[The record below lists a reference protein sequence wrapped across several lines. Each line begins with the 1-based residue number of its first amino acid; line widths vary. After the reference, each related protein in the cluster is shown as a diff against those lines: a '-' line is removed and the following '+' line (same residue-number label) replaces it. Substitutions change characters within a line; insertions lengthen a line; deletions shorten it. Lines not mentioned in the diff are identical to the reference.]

1 MNPTTAIHRHV
12 EEARSG
18 GAGGT
23 RIIARLRSG
32 WALMGESQILP
43 GYCLLLPD
51 PVVGSLNEL
60 SFEARAVYLDEM
72 AMLGDAVVR
81 ASAVRPRRINYE
93 ILGNL
98 EPALHAHVIPRFES
112 EPADLRTRAV
122 WMYPPET
129 WNAPEHRFDVSNP
142 LHLAVREALKRT
154 VEQVRA
160 EACDRL
166 RHVGFDSDIAGSA
179 VVGAG
184 STTLGADTEHRG
196 TVGTGPGVSGPGLFQ
211 RACAFAARAHD
222 GHRRKD
228 GRTPYI
234 SHPFRVAMIVRDVFG
249 CADQETLAAAVL
261 HDTLEDTR
269 TDFDDL
275 AEAFG
280 VGVASMV
287 VSLSKDNR
295 LPEPQRERAYDD
307 GLSRADWRARLIKL
321 ADALDNK
328 DDPWRPAGDLWEAEA
343 KRVASER
350 VRRALAVATPLR
362 GTHASLDRAIA
373 VLSGVPGSV

>member
-1 MNPTTAIHRHV
+1 MTTAIHRHV
-12 EEARSG
+12 DEARAG
-18 GAGGT
+18 GA
-23 RIIARLRSG
+23 RVIARLRSG
-32 WALMGESQILP
+32 WAVMGESQVLP

-51 PVVGSLNEL
+51 PVVGSLNDL
-60 SFEARAVYLDEM
+60 SFEGRAVYLEEM

-112 EPADLRTRAV
+112 EPADLRTKAV
-122 WMYPPET
+122 WMYPPEV

-142 LHLAVREALKRT
+142 VHLAVREALKRA
-154 VEQVRA
+154 VEQLQA
-160 EACDRL
+160 EACDRV
-166 RHVGFDSDIAGSA
+166 RHSGLSTDGDADT
-179 VVGAG
+179 G

-196 TVGTGPGVSGPGLFQ
+196 TVHAGFSVSGPGLFQ

-249 CADQETLAAAVL
+249 CTDQETLAAAVL

-280 VGVASMV
+280 VGVASLV
-287 VSLSKDNR
+287 VSLSKDKR
-295 LPEPQRERAYDD
+295 IPEPERERAYDE

-321 ADALDNK
+321 ADVLDNK
-328 DDPWRPAGDLWEAEA
+328 DDPWRPSGDLWEAEA
-343 KRVASER
+343 KRVAGER
-350 VRRALAVATPLR
+350 VRRALAIATPLW
-362 GTHASLDRAIA
+362 GKHASLDRAIA
-373 VLSGVPGSV
+373 VLSKVPGAG